1 MKAYNKEKRNEV
13 LGSSGDLDK
22 RKNQKYNCR
31 ELEDSPD
38 SVCKTEVRKADKERE
53 NL

>member
-1 MKAYNKEKRNEV
+1 MKTYNKEKRNGV
-13 LGSSGDLDK
+13 LGSSCDLDK
-22 RKNQKYNCR
+22 RRNQKCNCR

-38 SVCKTEVRKADKERE
+38 SVCKSEMRKADKERE